1 MDGAGLLNFLGDRR
15 GDLSPQASKEG
26 SSWTGSVQEFCS
38 QEGEVLLERC
48 F

>member
-1 MDGAGLLNFLGDRR
+1 MDGAGLLNSLGDRR
-15 GDLSPQASKEG
+15 GGLSPIACKEG

-38 QEGEVLLERC
+38 QEGEVLLEGC